1 LLKASTLKRSIRI
14 GVAGQA
20 DKEVRIGECNHNP
33 EEMLLVAALFNGTPA
48 CTQANNEQKFSLGID
63 TGGQLVVFLGKAV
76 DFRRTIIGMINHNGH
91 QRRKGF
97 VDPTAKAKAAS
108 AAEAVYA
115 RVDWRP
121 GNPIPALA

>member
-1 LLKASTLKRSIRI
+1 VTGEAE
-14 GVAGQA
+14 
-20 DKEVRIGECNHNP
+20 KEVQIGCNHNP
-33 EEMLLVAALFNGTPA
+33 ENLLLVAALFNGMPA
-48 CTQANNEQKFSLGID
+48 CIQATNEQKISVGIE
-63 TGGQLVVFLGKAV
+63 TGGQLVVFVGKAV
-76 DFRRTIIGMINHNGH
+76 EFRQAIIGMMNHNGH

-97 VDPTAKAKAAS
+97 VDPTSRIKAAS